1 VIVRVLTRLKFDAQ
15 RVDTA
20 PKRQLMILL
29 TRLDGHSI
37 AVNEGLIVFAESAP
51 DTIITMSSGQR
62 LLVKEPLP
70 EVMSKVADFRRAI
83 AGVGGDHG

>member
-1 VIVRVLTRLKFDAQ
+1 
-15 RVDTA
+15 
-20 PKRQLMILL
+20 MILL

-62 LLVKEPLP
+62 LLVKEPLD
-70 EVMSKVADFRRAI
+70 EVMGKVTAFRRLI
-83 AGVGGDHG
+83 AAGGDHG

>member
-1 VIVRVLTRLKFDAQ
+1 
-15 RVDTA
+15 
-20 PKRQLMILL
+20 MILL

-62 LLVKEPLP
+62 LLVKEPLA
-70 EVMSKVADFRRAI
+70 EVMGKVAAFMRSVT
-83 AGVGGDHG
+83 VGGANG

>member
-1 VIVRVLTRLKFDAQ
+1 
-15 RVDTA
+15 
-20 PKRQLMILL
+20 MILL

-62 LLVKEPLP
+62 LLVKEPLD
-70 EVMSKVADFRRAI
+70 EVMGKVAAFRRSVT
-83 AGVGGDHG
+83 AGGANG

>member
-1 VIVRVLTRLKFDAQ
+1 
-15 RVDTA
+15 
-20 PKRQLMILL
+20 MILL

-62 LLVKEPLP
+62 LIVKEPLAD
-70 EVMSKVADFRRAI
+70 VMGKVAAFMRSVT
-83 AGVGGDHG
+83 AGGVHG

>member
-1 VIVRVLTRLKFDAQ
+1 
-15 RVDTA
+15 
-20 PKRQLMILL
+20 MILL

-62 LLVKEPLP
+62 LLVKEPLD
-70 EVMSKVADFRRAI
+70 EVMGTVAAFRRSVT
-83 AGVGGDHG
+83 AGGVHG